1 MRQAIQGGA
10 LALLAASTAL
20 SLMAAPAARAE
31 TRMFSYDPI
40 SPDAKR
46 LTGAGVTILFNQGLL
61 GASRPIKVLA
71 TGVPAEAR
79 LKDGRHKDLGPG
91 GLGAMDGVDTDAAL
105 YEVDDTTAQGK
116 IYVRAFCPG
125 SKRLWLSFSTIAMRR
140 DLRIQ
145 AFGDDPKAEGGAP
158 KARVCGTLDFS
169 YRGEWRLP
177 KNRLPNPMEDWTDNP
192 NRPDISN

>member
-1 MRQAIQGGA
+1 
-10 LALLAASTAL
+10 LSPLAAGTA
-20 SLMAAPAARAE
+20 AAHAE

-46 LTGAGVTILFNQGLL
+46 LTGAGLTILFEPRLAGRQADQGA
-61 GASRPIKVLA
+61 GHRRAGPGLA
-71 TGVPAEAR
+71 EATAARRISVPAAWR
-79 LKDGRHKDLGPG
+79 
-91 GLGAMDGVDTDAAL
+91 AMDGVDADASL
-105 YEVDDTTAQGK
+105 YEVDDKTAQGK

-145 AFGDDPKAEGGAP
+145 AFGDDPKAARSEGP
-158 KARVCGTLDFS
+158 RLCGTLDFT

-177 KNRLPNPMEDWTDNP
+177 NDRRPDPMSDWTDSP
-192 NRPDISN
+192 QHPDTTN